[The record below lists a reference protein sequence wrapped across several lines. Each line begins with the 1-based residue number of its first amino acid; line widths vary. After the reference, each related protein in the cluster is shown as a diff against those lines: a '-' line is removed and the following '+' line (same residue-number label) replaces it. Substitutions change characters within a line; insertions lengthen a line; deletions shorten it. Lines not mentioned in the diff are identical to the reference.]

1 MARKTRAR
9 IKTKVT
15 SKSGGRRPIKM
26 EGGDA
31 GLMSQS
37 IIITVENRKKKKD
50 EESKKA

>member
-1 MARKTRAR
+1 MARNTRAR

-31 GLMSQS
+31 GLISQS
-37 IIITVENRKKKKD
+37 ILINVERRKNEKEK
-50 EESKKA
+50 SKEN